1 MIRPLSL
8 LLLALAPAIP
18 PAPALAEALVRPV
31 VSEIV
36 TGSAIAT
43 RDFPGVIAAEVETT
57 LGFQTAGR
65 IETRPVNLGD
75 AVTAGQVLAT
85 LDQVTLA
92 EDVAAAEAG
101 LRAARAEADFA
112 RQSLERA
119 QELQRRGVAPLATLE
134 AAAAKAA
141 AARAAVDRARADLSR
156 ARDAERFGRMSAPS
170 AGVVSQ
176 ILAEPGAVVTPGT
189 PVLRLATAAGR
200 EAVIDVPDEMLAV
213 LPKDARFTIETRGD
227 GPQTLPGRLRLI
239 EPVAD
244 ASTRA
249 HRLRIS
255 LEGGGQALRLGTL
268 VTARLDLPEAPL
280 LTLPLAAIRPDTD
293 PPQVWRLGPDRRAEA
308 VPVTLGQRLD
318 DRVVITS
325 GLTAGDEVVI
335 RGIRSITPGQSLG
348 PRVSP

>member
-1 MIRPLSL
+1 MIRPLLAL
-8 LLLALAPAIP
+8 LLTLTPACAEE
-18 PAPALAEALVRPV
+18 PARPV

-36 TGSAIAT
+36 TGSAIAS

-65 IETRPVNLGD
+65 IETRPVSLGD

-101 LRAARAEADFA
+101 LRAARASADFA
-112 RQSLERA
+112 AQSLVRA
-119 QELQRRGVAPLATLE
+119 QELNRRGVAPQATLE
-134 AAAAKAA
+134 AAEAKAA
-141 AARAAVDRARADLSR
+141 AAKASVASARADLTR
-156 ARDAERFGRMSAPS
+156 AQDAERFGRLTAPA
-170 AGVVSQ
+170 AGVVSL
-176 ILAEPGAVVTPGT
+176 ILAEPGTVVTPGT

-200 EAVIDVPDEMLAV
+200 EAVIDVPDEMLSV

-227 GPQTLPGRLRLI
+227 GTLSTAGHLRLI

-255 LEGGGQALRLGTL
+255 LADGGHAFRLGTL

-280 LTLPLAAIRPDTD
+280 LTLPASAILTD
-293 PPQVWRLGPDRRAEA
+293 GDPARVWRLGPDRRAEA

-325 GLTAGDEVVI
+325 GLAPGDEVVI
-335 RGIRSITPGQSLG
+335 RGIRSLTPGQLLG

>member
-1 MIRPLSL
+1 MTRPVLAL
-8 LLLALAPAIP
+8 LLTLLTLT
-18 PAPALAEALVRPV
+18 PALADPAPRPV
-31 VSEIV
+31 VSERV
-36 TGSAIAT
+36 TGSAVAS

-65 IETRPVNLGD
+65 IETRPVVAGD

-101 LRAARAEADFA
+101 LRAARADADFA
-112 RQSLERA
+112 AQSLVRA
-119 QELQRRGVAPLATLE
+119 QELHRRGVAPQATLE
-134 AAAAKAA
+134 AAEAKAT
-141 AARAAVDRARADLSR
+141 AARAAVSAARADLTR
-156 ARDAERFGRMSAPS
+156 ARDAARFGRLTAPA

-176 ILAEPGAVVTPGT
+176 VLAEPGTVVTPGT

-200 EAVIDVPDEMLAV
+200 EAVIDVPEDMLAV

-227 GPQTLPGRLRLI
+227 GALTVAGRLRLI

-249 HRLRIS
+249 HRLRIA
-255 LEGGGQALRLGTL
+255 LDGGGPGFRLGTL

-280 LTLPLAAIRPDTD
+280 LTLPLAALRPGTD
-293 PPQVWRLGPDRRAEA
+293 PPQVWRIGPDRRAEA
-308 VPVTLGQRLD
+308 VAVRLGQRLD

-325 GLTAGDEVVI
+325 GLAPGDEVVI
-335 RGIRSITPGQSLG
+335 RGIRSITPGQPLG